1 LRKCG
6 ILNQNYKEV
15 DNVKYNKLL
24 KGITASALALTVPMS
39 MLAMGGLAVSAA
51 STDENVGEGTK
62 IYFDI
67 DSTGWENYTTIY
79 CHIWRADGTGEWTN
93 WQTRKEIC
101 TKEDNGLYS
110 YDVAKTGNADEIV
123 QSGDHNYY
131 CVIFS
136 ADTGMQT
143 YNTIMNGNCLGDTC
157 YVTGNLLENPAD
169 SWKTC
174 TEAAWKNHP
183 ECGPVKAITS
193 TSMVIGSALP
203 DGVTDADLL
212 AEYLCVYF
220 YEEVDPQETGN
231 LAKILNVKKNDLI
244 DSVKVKINKQKADY
258 LNDDEAEKKLNTILD
273 VINTAYQDISD
284 SDEYDINLDGKFD
297 VQDVTYLQLGI
308 SGKNQFNDTQKE
320 IADYNNDGKIDV
332 QDVTKAQMIIS
343 EVTVPVKPNP
353 TPDPEPEP
361 EPEPTT
367 SYNREFADRVIELV
381 NIERAKEGLKP
392 LKKDDTLN
400 GLSDIRAKETV
411 TLFDHKRPNG
421 TKWSTI
427 LKENNVSYTNAAEN
441 IASGYSTPEDVV
453 NAWMNS
459 EGHRASIMSKT
470 YEKIGV
476 SCYID
481 NNSKYKYYWDQ
492 LFIKD

>member
-1 LRKCG
+1 MKH
-6 ILNQNYKEV
+6 
-15 DNVKYNKLL
+15 NKLL
-24 KGITASALALTVPMS
+24 KGITAAALALTVPMS

-51 STDENVGEGTK
+51 STDENVSNGTK
-62 IYFDI
+62 IYFDVN
-67 DSTGWENYTTIY
+67 STGWKNYMRIY
-79 CHIWRADGTGEWTN
+79 CHIWRADGTGEWPR
-93 WQTRKEIC
+93 WQTKKENC

-110 YDVAKTGNADEIV
+110 YDVAKTGNADEIE
-123 QSGDHNYY
+123 QSGGHNYY

-157 YVTGNLLENPAD
+157 YVTGNLLENPND
-169 SWKTC
+169 SSRTC

-183 ECGPVKAITS
+183 ECGPAKAITS
-193 TSMVIGSALP
+193 TGKVIGSALP

-212 AEYLCVYF
+212 ADYLLMYVNCDGVA
-220 YEEVDPQETGN
+220 DTQKTDKTGD
-231 LAKILNVKKNDLI
+231 LARLLNVKKNDLI
-244 DSVKVKINKQKADY
+244 DSVKVKINKEKADY
-258 LNDDEAEKKLNTILD
+258 GSLNDDEAERWLNAVLD
-273 VINTAYQDISD
+273 IINAAYKDISD

-308 SGKNQFNDTQKE
+308 SGKNQFTDTQKE

-353 TPDPEPEP
+353 TPNPDPEPDPEPEPEP

-411 TLFDHKRPNG
+411 TLFEHKRPNG

-459 EGHRASIMSKT
+459 EGHRASIMSET

-481 NNSKYKYYWDQ
+481 NNSEYKYYWDQ

>member
-1 LRKCG
+1 M
-6 ILNQNYKEV
+6 
-15 DNVKYNKLL
+15 KYNKLL

-169 SWKTC
+169 SWKKC

-193 TSMVIGSALP
+193 TSRVIGSALP

-244 DSVKVKINKQKADY
+244 DSVKVKINKEKADDY
-258 LNDDEAEKKLNTILD
+258 INDDEAEKRLNTILD

-308 SGKNQFNDTQKE
+308 SGKDQFNDTQKE

-332 QDVTKAQMIIS
+332 QDVTKAQVIIS

-353 TPDPEPEP
+353 TPDPNPEPDPEPEPEP

-411 TLFDHKRPNG
+411 TLFEHKRPNG

-459 EGHRASIMSKT
+459 EGHRASIMSET

-481 NNSKYKYYWDQ
+481 NNSEYKYYWDQ

>member
-1 LRKCG
+1 MKH
-6 ILNQNYKEV
+6 
-15 DNVKYNKLL
+15 NKLL

-62 IYFDI
+62 IYFDVE
-67 DSTGWENYTTIY
+67 SAGWKNYKDIY
-79 CHIWRADGTGEWTN
+79 CHIWRADGTGEWPI
-93 WQTRKEIC
+93 WQTKKERC

-110 YDVAKTGNADEIV
+110 YDVAKTGNADEIE
-123 QSGDHNYY
+123 QSGGHNYY

-157 YVTGNLLENPAD
+157 YVTGNVFENPYD

-183 ECGPVKAITS
+183 ECGPQKAITS
-193 TSMVIGSALP
+193 TSRVIGSALP

-212 AEYLCVYF
+212 ADYLLHYVSY
-220 YEEVDPQETGN
+220 DGIADTQKTDKTGD
-231 LAKILNVKKNDLI
+231 LARLLNVKKNDLI
-244 DSVKVKINKQKADY
+244 DSVKVKINKQKADDY
-258 LNDDEAEKKLNTILD
+258 INDDEAEKKLNTILD

-308 SGKNQFNDTQKE
+308 SGKDQFTDTQKE

-353 TPDPEPEP
+353 TPNPDPEPDPEPEP

-427 LKENNVSYTNAAEN
+427 LKENNVSYTNAGEN

-459 EGHRASIMSKT
+459 EGHRANIMSKT

-481 NNSKYKYYWDQ
+481 NNSKDKYYWAQ

>member
-1 LRKCG
+1 M
-6 ILNQNYKEV
+6 
-15 DNVKYNKLL
+15 KYNKLL

-51 STDENVGEGTK
+51 STDENVGNGTK

-79 CHIWRADGTGEWTN
+79 CHIWRADGTGEWPN

-101 TKEDNGLYS
+101 TQEDNGLYS

-183 ECGPVKAITS
+183 ECGPAKAITT
-193 TSMVIGSALP
+193 TSKVIGSALP

-273 VINTAYQDISD
+273 VINTAYKDIFD

-308 SGKNQFNDTQKE
+308 SGKDQFNDTQKE

-332 QDVTKAQMIIS
+332 QDVTKAQMLIS

-353 TPDPEPEP
+353 TPDPDPEPDPEP

-367 SYNREFADRVIELV
+367 CYNREFADRVIELV

-427 LKENNVSYTNAAEN
+427 LKENNVSYTNAGEN

-459 EGHRASIMSKT
+459 EGHRANIMSKT

-481 NNSKYKYYWDQ
+481 NNSKDKYYWAQ

>member
-1 LRKCG
+1 M
-6 ILNQNYKEV
+6 
-15 DNVKYNKLL
+15 KYNKLL

-193 TSMVIGSALP
+193 TSRVIGSALP

-320 IADYNNDGKIDV
+320 IADYNNNGKIDV

>member
-1 LRKCG
+1 M
-6 ILNQNYKEV
+6 
-15 DNVKYNKLL
+15 KYNKLL

-193 TSMVIGSALP
+193 TSRVIGSALP

-308 SGKNQFNDTQKE
+308 SGKDQFNDTQKE

-353 TPDPEPEP
+353 TPDPDPEPDPEP

>member
-1 LRKCG
+1 M
-6 ILNQNYKEV
+6 
-15 DNVKYNKLL
+15 KYNKLL

-123 QSGDHNYY
+123 QSGEHNYY

-193 TSMVIGSALP
+193 TSRVIGSALP

>member
-1 LRKCG
+1 M
-6 ILNQNYKEV
+6 
-15 DNVKYNKLL
+15 KYNKLL

-169 SWKTC
+169 SSKTC

-193 TSMVIGSALP
+193 TSRVIGSALP

>member
-1 LRKCG
+1 MKH
-6 ILNQNYKEV
+6 
-15 DNVKYNKLL
+15 NKLL

-143 YNTIMNGNCLGDTC
+143 YRTIMNGNCLGDTC
-157 YVTGNLLENPAD
+157 YVTGNLLENPND
-169 SWKTC
+169 SSKTC

-193 TSMVIGSALP
+193 TSRVIGSALP

-308 SGKNQFNDTQKE
+308 SGKNQFSDTQKE

-353 TPDPEPEP
+353 TPDPDPEPDPEPEP

-392 LKKDDTLN
+392 LKKDDTLT

-411 TLFDHKRPNG
+411 TLFEHKRPNG

-427 LKENNVSYTNAAEN
+427 LKENNVSYTNAGEN

-459 EGHRASIMSKT
+459 EGHRANIMSKT

-481 NNSKYKYYWDQ
+481 NNSQDKYYWAQ

>member
-1 LRKCG
+1 M
-6 ILNQNYKEV
+6 
-15 DNVKYNKLL
+15 KYNKLL

-367 SYNREFADRVIELV
+367 SYNRDFADRVIELV

>member
-1 LRKCG
+1 M
-6 ILNQNYKEV
+6 
-15 DNVKYNKLL
+15 KYNKLL

-193 TSMVIGSALP
+193 TSRVIGSALP

-381 NIERAKEGLKP
+381 NIERAKEGQKP

>member
-1 LRKCG
+1 MKH
-6 ILNQNYKEV
+6 
-15 DNVKYNKLL
+15 NKLL

-51 STDENVGEGTK
+51 STDENVSNGTK
-62 IYFDI
+62 IYFDVN
-67 DSTGWENYTTIY
+67 STGWKNYMRIY
-79 CHIWRADGTGEWTN
+79 CHIWRADGTGEWPR
-93 WQTRKEIC
+93 WQTKKENC

-110 YDVAKTGNADEIV
+110 YDVAKTGNADEIE
-123 QSGDHNYY
+123 QSGGHNYY

-157 YVTGNLLENPAD
+157 YVTGNLLENPND
-169 SWKTC
+169 SSKIC
-174 TEAAWKNHP
+174 TEAAWTNHP
-183 ECGPVKAITS
+183 ECGPAKAITS
-193 TSMVIGSALP
+193 TGKVIGSALP

-212 AEYLCVYF
+212 ADYLLMYVNCDGVA
-220 YEEVDPQETGN
+220 DTQKTDKTGD
-231 LAKILNVKKNDLI
+231 LARLLNVKKNDLI
-244 DSVKVKINKQKADY
+244 DSVKVKINKEKADY
-258 LNDDEAEKKLNTILD
+258 GSLNDDEAERWLNAVLD
-273 VINTAYQDISD
+273 IINAAYKDISD
-284 SDEYDINLDGKFD
+284 SDEYDINFDGKFD

-308 SGKNQFNDTQKE
+308 SGKDQFNDTQKE

-353 TPDPEPEP
+353 TPDPDPEPDPEP

-411 TLFDHKRPNG
+411 TLFEHKRPNG

-459 EGHRASIMSKT
+459 EGHRASIMSET

-481 NNSKYKYYWDQ
+481 NNSEYKYYWDQ

>member
-1 LRKCG
+1 M
-6 ILNQNYKEV
+6 
-15 DNVKYNKLL
+15 KYNKLL

-51 STDENVGEGTK
+51 STDENVSEGTK
-62 IYFDI
+62 IYFDVN
-67 DSTGWENYTTIY
+67 STGWENYTRIY
-79 CHIWRADGTGEWTN
+79 CHIWRADGTGEWTT
-93 WQTRKEIC
+93 WQSKSEKC
-101 TKEDNGLYS
+101 VNEGNGLYS
-110 YDVAKTGNADEIV
+110 YNVVRTGNSDEIE

-169 SWKTC
+169 SWKKC

-183 ECGPVKAITS
+183 ECGPAKAITS
-193 TSMVIGSALP
+193 TSRVIGSALP

-308 SGKNQFNDTQKE
+308 SGKNQFTDTQKE
-320 IADYNNDGKIDV
+320 IADYNSDGKIDV
-332 QDVTKAQMIIS
+332 QDVTKAQMLIS

-353 TPDPEPEP
+353 TTNPDPEPDP

-392 LKKDDTLN
+392 LKKDDTLT

-411 TLFDHKRPNG
+411 TLFEHKRPNG

-427 LKENNVSYTNAAEN
+427 LKGNNVSYTNAGEN

-459 EGHRASIMSKT
+459 EGHRANIMSKT

-481 NNSKYKYYWDQ
+481 NNSKDKYYWAQ

>member
-1 LRKCG
+1 M
-6 ILNQNYKEV
+6 
-15 DNVKYNKLL
+15 KYNKLL

-51 STDENVGEGTK
+51 STDENVGKGTK

-193 TSMVIGSALP
+193 TSRVIGSALP

>member
-1 LRKCG
+1 M
-6 ILNQNYKEV
+6 
-15 DNVKYNKLL
+15 KYNKLL

-193 TSMVIGSALP
+193 TSRVIGSALP

-353 TPDPEPEP
+353 TPDPEPDP

>member
-1 LRKCG
+1 M
-6 ILNQNYKEV
+6 
-15 DNVKYNKLL
+15 KYNKLL

-39 MLAMGGLAVSAA
+39 MLAMGGLAVSTA

-193 TSMVIGSALP
+193 TSRVIGSALP

-427 LKENNVSYTNAAEN
+427 LKENNVFYTNAAEN

>member
-1 LRKCG
+1 M
-6 ILNQNYKEV
+6 
-15 DNVKYNKLL
+15 KYNKLL

-51 STDENVGEGTK
+51 STDENVSEGTK
-62 IYFDI
+62 IYFDVN
-67 DSTGWENYTTIY
+67 STGWENYTRIY
-79 CHIWRADGTGEWTN
+79 CHIWRADGTGEWTT
-93 WQTRKEIC
+93 WQSKSEKC
-101 TKEDNGLYS
+101 VNEGNGLYS
-110 YDVAKTGNADEIV
+110 YNVVRTGNSDEIE

-169 SWKTC
+169 SWKKC

-183 ECGPVKAITS
+183 ECGPAKAITS
-193 TSMVIGSALP
+193 TSRVIGSALP

-308 SGKNQFNDTQKE
+308 SGKNQFTDTQKE
-320 IADYNNDGKIDV
+320 IADYNSDGKIDV
-332 QDVTKAQMIIS
+332 QDVTKAQMLIS

-353 TPDPEPEP
+353 TTNPDPEPDP

-392 LKKDDTLN
+392 LKKDDTLT

-411 TLFDHKRPNG
+411 TLFEHKRPNG

-427 LKENNVSYTNAAEN
+427 LKENNVSYTNAGEN

>member
-1 LRKCG
+1 M
-6 ILNQNYKEV
+6 
-15 DNVKYNKLL
+15 KYNKLL

-51 STDENVGEGTK
+51 STDENVSEGTK
-62 IYFDI
+62 IYFDVN
-67 DSTGWENYTTIY
+67 STGWKNYMRIY
-79 CHIWRADGTGEWTN
+79 CHIWRADGTGEWTT
-93 WQTRKEIC
+93 WQSKSEKC
-101 TKEDNGLYS
+101 VNEGNGLYS
-110 YDVAKTGNADEIV
+110 YNVVRTGNSDEIE

-136 ADTGMQT
+136 ADTGMET
-143 YNTIMNGNCLGDTC
+143 YRTIMNGNCLGDTC
-157 YVTGNLLENPAD
+157 YVTGNLLENPND
-169 SWKTC
+169 SSRTC

-183 ECGPVKAITS
+183 ECGPAKAITT
-193 TSMVIGSALP
+193 TSKVIGSALP
-203 DGVTDADLL
+203 DGVTEADLL
-212 AEYLCVYF
+212 ADYLLNYVSY
-220 YEEVDPQETGN
+220 DGIADTQKTDKTGN
-231 LAKILNVKKNDLI
+231 LARLLNVKKNDLI

-258 LNDDEAEKKLNTILD
+258 LNDDEAEKMLNTILD
-273 VINTAYQDISD
+273 VINTAYQDIFD

-308 SGKNQFNDTQKE
+308 SGKDQFTDTQKE

-353 TPDPEPEP
+353 TPDPDPDPEPDPEPEP

>member
-1 LRKCG
+1 M
-6 ILNQNYKEV
+6 
-15 DNVKYNKLL
+15 KYNKLL

-51 STDENVGEGTK
+51 STDENVSEGTK
-62 IYFDI
+62 IYFDVN
-67 DSTGWENYTTIY
+67 STGWENYTRIY
-79 CHIWRADGTGEWTN
+79 CHIWRADGTGEWTT
-93 WQTRKEIC
+93 WQSKSEKC
-101 TKEDNGLYS
+101 VNEGNGLYS
-110 YDVAKTGNADEIV
+110 YNVVRTGNSDEIE

-169 SWKTC
+169 SWKKC

-183 ECGPVKAITS
+183 ECGPAKAITS
-193 TSMVIGSALP
+193 TSRVIGSALP

-308 SGKNQFNDTQKE
+308 SGKNQFTDTQKE
-320 IADYNNDGKIDV
+320 IADYNSDGKIDV
-332 QDVTKAQMIIS
+332 QDVTKAQMLIS

-353 TPDPEPEP
+353 TTNPDPEPDP

-392 LKKDDTLN
+392 LKKDDTLT

-411 TLFDHKRPNG
+411 TLFEHKRPNG

-427 LKENNVSYTNAAEN
+427 LKENNVSYTNAGEN

-459 EGHRASIMSKT
+459 EGHRANIMSKT

-481 NNSKYKYYWDQ
+481 NNSKDKYYWAQ

>member
-1 LRKCG
+1 MKH
-6 ILNQNYKEV
+6 
-15 DNVKYNKLL
+15 NKLL
-24 KGITASALALTVPMS
+24 KGITAAALALTVPMS

-51 STDENVGEGTK
+51 STDENVSNGTK
-62 IYFDI
+62 IYFDVN
-67 DSTGWENYTTIY
+67 STGWKNYMRIY
-79 CHIWRADGTGEWTN
+79 CHIWRADGTGEWPR
-93 WQTRKEIC
+93 WQTKKENC

-110 YDVAKTGNADEIV
+110 YDVAKTGNADEIE
-123 QSGDHNYY
+123 QSGGHNYY

-157 YVTGNLLENPAD
+157 YVTGNLLENPND
-169 SWKTC
+169 SSRTC

-183 ECGPVKAITS
+183 ECGPAKAITS
-193 TSMVIGSALP
+193 TGKVIGSALP

-212 AEYLCVYF
+212 ADYLLMYVNCDGVA
-220 YEEVDPQETGN
+220 DTQKTDKTGD
-231 LAKILNVKKNDLI
+231 LARLLNVKKNDLI
-244 DSVKVKINKQKADY
+244 DSVKVKINKEKADY
-258 LNDDEAEKKLNTILD
+258 GSLNDDEAERWLNAVLD
-273 VINTAYQDISD
+273 IINAAYKDISD
-284 SDEYDINLDGKFD
+284 SDEYDINFDGKFD

-308 SGKNQFNDTQKE
+308 SGKDQFNDTQKE

-353 TPDPEPEP
+353 TPNPDPEPDPEPEPEP

-392 LKKDDTLN
+392 LKKDDTLT

-411 TLFDHKRPNG
+411 TLFEHKRPNG

-481 NNSKYKYYWDQ
+481 NNSEYKYYWDQ

>member
-1 LRKCG
+1 M
-6 ILNQNYKEV
+6 
-15 DNVKYNKLL
+15 KYNKLL

-51 STDENVGEGTK
+51 STDENVSEGTK
-62 IYFDI
+62 IYFDVN
-67 DSTGWENYTTIY
+67 STGWENYTRIY
-79 CHIWRADGTGEWTN
+79 CHIWRADGTGEWTT
-93 WQTRKEIC
+93 WQSKSEKC
-101 TKEDNGLYS
+101 VNEGNGLYS
-110 YDVAKTGNADEIV
+110 YNVVRTGNSDEIE

-169 SWKTC
+169 SWKKC

-183 ECGPVKAITS
+183 ECGPAKAITS
-193 TSMVIGSALP
+193 TSRVIGSALP

-308 SGKNQFNDTQKE
+308 SGKNQFTDTQKE
-320 IADYNNDGKIDV
+320 IADYNSDGKIDV
-332 QDVTKAQMIIS
+332 QDVTKAQMLIS

-353 TPDPEPEP
+353 STNPDPEPDP

-392 LKKDDTLN
+392 LKKDDTLT

-411 TLFDHKRPNG
+411 TLFEHKRPNG

-427 LKENNVSYTNAAEN
+427 LKENNVSYTNAGEN

-459 EGHRASIMSKT
+459 EGHRANIMSKT

-481 NNSKYKYYWDQ
+481 NNSKDKYYWAQ

>member
-1 LRKCG
+1 M
-6 ILNQNYKEV
+6 
-15 DNVKYNKLL
+15 KYNKLL

-79 CHIWRADGTGEWTN
+79 CHIWRADGTGKWTN

-110 YDVAKTGNADEIV
+110 YDVAKTGNADEIE

-131 CVIFS
+131 CLMFS
-136 ADTGMQT
+136 ADTGMET
-143 YNTIMNGNCLGDTC
+143 YRTIMNGNCLGDTC
-157 YVTGNLLENPAD
+157 YVTGNLLENPAG
-169 SWKTC
+169 SWKKC

-183 ECGPVKAITS
+183 ECGPEKAITS
-193 TSMVIGSALP
+193 TSKVIGSALP

-212 AEYLCVYF
+212 AYYLLDYVSYDG
-220 YEEVDPQETGN
+220 VADTQRTDKTGD
-231 LAKILNVKKNDLI
+231 LARLLNVKKNDLI

-308 SGKNQFNDTQKE
+308 SGKNQFTDTQKE

-332 QDVTKAQMIIS
+332 
-343 EVTVPVKPNP
+343 
-353 TPDPEPEP
+353 
-361 EPEPTT
+361 
-367 SYNREFADRVIELV
+367 
-381 NIERAKEGLKP
+381 
-392 LKKDDTLN
+392 
-400 GLSDIRAKETV
+400 
-411 TLFDHKRPNG
+411 
-421 TKWSTI
+421 
-427 LKENNVSYTNAAEN
+427 
-441 IASGYSTPEDVV
+441 
-453 NAWMNS
+453 
-459 EGHRASIMSKT
+459 
-470 YEKIGV
+470 
-476 SCYID
+476 
-481 NNSKYKYYWDQ
+481 
-492 LFIKD
+492 

>member
-1 LRKCG
+1 M
-6 ILNQNYKEV
+6 
-15 DNVKYNKLL
+15 KYNKLL

-183 ECGPVKAITS
+183 ECGHVKAITS
-193 TSMVIGSALP
+193 TSRVIGSALP

>member
-1 LRKCG
+1 M
-6 ILNQNYKEV
+6 
-15 DNVKYNKLL
+15 KYNKLL

-51 STDENVGEGTK
+51 STDENVSEGTK
-62 IYFDI
+62 IYFDVN
-67 DSTGWENYTTIY
+67 STGWENYTRIY
-79 CHIWRADGTGEWTN
+79 CHIWRADGTGEWTT
-93 WQTRKEIC
+93 WQSKSEKC
-101 TKEDNGLYS
+101 VNEGNGLYS
-110 YDVAKTGNADEIV
+110 YNVVRTGNSDEIE

-169 SWKTC
+169 SWKKC

-183 ECGPVKAITS
+183 ECGPAKAITS
-193 TSMVIGSALP
+193 TSRVIGSALP

-308 SGKNQFNDTQKE
+308 SGKNQFTDTQKE
-320 IADYNNDGKIDV
+320 IADYNSDGKIDV
-332 QDVTKAQMIIS
+332 QDVTKAQMLIS

-353 TPDPEPEP
+353 TTNPDPEPDP

-392 LKKDDTLN
+392 LKKDDTLT

-411 TLFDHKRPNG
+411 TLFEHKRPNG

-427 LKENNVSYTNAAEN
+427 LKENNVSYTNAGEN

-459 EGHRASIMSKT
+459 EGHRANIMSKT

-481 NNSKYKYYWDQ
+481 NNSKDKYYWAQ
-492 LFIKD
+492 LFIKN

>member
-1 LRKCG
+1 
-6 ILNQNYKEV
+6 
-15 DNVKYNKLL
+15 
-24 KGITASALALTVPMS
+24 M
-39 MLAMGGLAVSAA
+39 
-51 STDENVGEGTK
+51 
-62 IYFDI
+62 
-67 DSTGWENYTTIY
+67 
-79 CHIWRADGTGEWTN
+79 
-93 WQTRKEIC
+93 
-101 TKEDNGLYS
+101 
-110 YDVAKTGNADEIV
+110 

-193 TSMVIGSALP
+193 TSRVIGSALP

>member
-1 LRKCG
+1 M
-6 ILNQNYKEV
+6 
-15 DNVKYNKLL
+15 KYNKLL

-427 LKENNVSYTNAAEN
+427 LKENNVFYTNAAEN

>member
-1 LRKCG
+1 MKHS
-6 ILNQNYKEV
+6 
-15 DNVKYNKLL
+15 KLL

-51 STDENVGEGTK
+51 STDENVSEGTK

-136 ADTGMQT
+136 VDTGMQT

-157 YVTGNLLENPAD
+157 YVTGNVFENPYD
-169 SWKTC
+169 SSKIC

-183 ECGPVKAITS
+183 ECGPEKAITS
-193 TSMVIGSALP
+193 TSRVIGSALP

-308 SGKNQFNDTQKE
+308 SGKDQFNDTQKE

-353 TPDPEPEP
+353 TPDPEPEPEP

>member
-1 LRKCG
+1 MKH
-6 ILNQNYKEV
+6 
-15 DNVKYNKLL
+15 NKLL
-24 KGITASALALTVPMS
+24 KGITAAALALTVPMS

-51 STDENVGEGTK
+51 STDENVGDGTK

-79 CHIWRADGTGEWTN
+79 CHIWRTDGTGEWPN
-93 WQTRKEIC
+93 WQTRKEVC

-123 QSGDHNYY
+123 QSGDHNSY
-131 CVIFS
+131 CVVFS

-169 SWKTC
+169 SLKKC

-193 TSMVIGSALP
+193 TSRVIGSALP

-212 AEYLCVYF
+212 ADYLLMYVNCDGVA
-220 YEEVDPQETGN
+220 DTQKTDKTGD
-231 LAKILNVKKNDLI
+231 LARLLNVKKNDLI
-244 DSVKVKINKQKADY
+244 DSVKVKINKEKADY
-258 LNDDEAEKKLNTILD
+258 GSLNDDEAERWLNAVLD
-273 VINTAYQDISD
+273 IINAAYKDISD

-308 SGKNQFNDTQKE
+308 SGKNQFTDTQKE
-320 IADYNNDGKIDV
+320 IADYNKDGKIDV

-353 TPDPEPEP
+353 TPNPDPEPDPEPEP

-411 TLFDHKRPNG
+411 TLFEHKRPNG

-459 EGHRASIMSKT
+459 EGHRASIMSET

-481 NNSKYKYYWDQ
+481 NNSEYKYYWDQ

>member
-1 LRKCG
+1 M
-6 ILNQNYKEV
+6 
-15 DNVKYNKLL
+15 KYNKLL

-169 SWKTC
+169 SWKKC

-193 TSMVIGSALP
+193 TSRVIGSALP

>member
-1 LRKCG
+1 
-6 ILNQNYKEV
+6 
-15 DNVKYNKLL
+15 VKYNKLL

-51 STDENVGEGTK
+51 STDENVSEGTK
-62 IYFDI
+62 IYFDVN
-67 DSTGWENYTTIY
+67 STGWENYTRIY
-79 CHIWRADGTGEWTN
+79 CHIWRADGTGEWTT
-93 WQTRKEIC
+93 WQSKSEKC
-101 TKEDNGLYS
+101 VNEGNGLYS
-110 YDVAKTGNADEIV
+110 YNVVRTGNSDEIE

-169 SWKTC
+169 SWKKC

-183 ECGPVKAITS
+183 ECGPAKAITS
-193 TSMVIGSALP
+193 TSRVIGSALP

-308 SGKNQFNDTQKE
+308 SGKNQFTDTQKE
-320 IADYNNDGKIDV
+320 IADYNSDGKIDV
-332 QDVTKAQMIIS
+332 QDVTKAQMLIS

-353 TPDPEPEP
+353 TTNPDPEPDP

-392 LKKDDTLN
+392 LKKDDTLT

-411 TLFDHKRPNG
+411 TLFEHKRPNG

-427 LKENNVSYTNAAEN
+427 LKENNVSYTNAGEN

-459 EGHRASIMSKT
+459 EGHRANIMSKT

-481 NNSKYKYYWDQ
+481 NNSKDKYYWAQ

>member
-1 LRKCG
+1 MKH
-6 ILNQNYKEV
+6 
-15 DNVKYNKLL
+15 NKLL

-51 STDENVGEGTK
+51 STDENVGKGTK

-101 TKEDNGLYS
+101 TQEDNGLYS

-193 TSMVIGSALP
+193 TSRVIGSALP

>member
-1 LRKCG
+1 M
-6 ILNQNYKEV
+6 
-15 DNVKYNKLL
+15 KYNKLL

-51 STDENVGEGTK
+51 STDENVSEGTK
-62 IYFDI
+62 IYFDVN
-67 DSTGWENYTTIY
+67 STGWENYTRIY
-79 CHIWRADGTGEWTN
+79 CHIWRADGTGEWTT
-93 WQTRKEIC
+93 WQSKSEKC
-101 TKEDNGLYS
+101 VNEGNGLYS
-110 YDVAKTGNADEIV
+110 YNVVRTGNSDEIE

-169 SWKTC
+169 SWKKC

-183 ECGPVKAITS
+183 ECGPAKAITS
-193 TSMVIGSALP
+193 TSRVIGSALP

>member
-1 LRKCG
+1 
-6 ILNQNYKEV
+6 
-15 DNVKYNKLL
+15 VKYNKLL

-51 STDENVGEGTK
+51 STDENVSEGTK
-62 IYFDI
+62 IYFDVN
-67 DSTGWENYTTIY
+67 STGWKNYMRIY
-79 CHIWRADGTGEWTN
+79 CHIWRADGTGEWTT
-93 WQTRKEIC
+93 WQSKSEKC
-101 TKEDNGLYS
+101 VNEGNGLYS
-110 YDVAKTGNADEIV
+110 YNVVRTGNSDEIE

-136 ADTGMQT
+136 ADTGMET
-143 YNTIMNGNCLGDTC
+143 YRTIMNGNCLGDTC
-157 YVTGNLLENPAD
+157 YVTGNLLENPND
-169 SWKTC
+169 SSRTC
-174 TEAAWKNHP
+174 TEAAWNNHP
-183 ECGPVKAITS
+183 ECGPAKAITT
-193 TSMVIGSALP
+193 TSKVIGSALP

-273 VINTAYQDISD
+273 VINTAYKDISD

-308 SGKNQFNDTQKE
+308 SGKDQFTDTQKE

-353 TPDPEPEP
+353 TPDPEPDPEP

-392 LKKDDTLN
+392 LKKDDTLT

-411 TLFDHKRPNG
+411 TLFEHKRPNG

-427 LKENNVSYTNAAEN
+427 LKENNVSYTNAGEN

-459 EGHRASIMSKT
+459 EGHRANIMSKT

-481 NNSKYKYYWDQ
+481 NNSQDKYYWAQ

>member
-1 LRKCG
+1 MKH
-6 ILNQNYKEV
+6 
-15 DNVKYNKLL
+15 NKLL
-24 KGITASALALTVPMS
+24 KGITAAALALTVPMS

-51 STDENVGEGTK
+51 STDENVSNGTK
-62 IYFDI
+62 IYFDVN
-67 DSTGWENYTTIY
+67 STGWKNYMRIY
-79 CHIWRADGTGEWTN
+79 CHIWRADGTGEWPR
-93 WQTRKEIC
+93 WQTKKENC

-110 YDVAKTGNADEIV
+110 YDVAKTGNADEIE
-123 QSGDHNYY
+123 QSGGHNYY

-157 YVTGNLLENPAD
+157 YVTGNLLENPND
-169 SWKTC
+169 SSRTC

-183 ECGPVKAITS
+183 ECGPAKAITS
-193 TSMVIGSALP
+193 TGKVIGSALP

-212 AEYLCVYF
+212 ADYLLMYVNCDGVA
-220 YEEVDPQETGN
+220 DTQKTDKTGD
-231 LAKILNVKKNDLI
+231 LARLLNVKKNDLI
-244 DSVKVKINKQKADY
+244 DSVKVKINKEKADY
-258 LNDDEAEKKLNTILD
+258 GSLNDDEAERWLNAVLD
-273 VINTAYQDISD
+273 IINAAYKDISD
-284 SDEYDINLDGKFD
+284 SDEYDINFDGKFD

-308 SGKNQFNDTQKE
+308 SGKNQFTDTQKE

-353 TPDPEPEP
+353 TPNPDPEPDPEPEPEP

-392 LKKDDTLN
+392 LKKDDTLT

-411 TLFDHKRPNG
+411 TLFEHKRPNG

-481 NNSKYKYYWDQ
+481 NNSEYKYYWDQ

>member
-1 LRKCG
+1 M
-6 ILNQNYKEV
+6 
-15 DNVKYNKLL
+15 KYNKLL

-157 YVTGNLLENPAD
+157 YVTGNLLENHAD

-174 TEAAWKNHP
+174 TEAAWKNHT

-193 TSMVIGSALP
+193 TSRVIGSALP

>member
-1 LRKCG
+1 M
-6 ILNQNYKEV
+6 
-15 DNVKYNKLL
+15 KYNKLL

-51 STDENVGEGTK
+51 STDENVSEGTK
-62 IYFDI
+62 IYFDVN
-67 DSTGWENYTTIY
+67 STGWENYTRIY
-79 CHIWRADGTGEWTN
+79 CHIWRADGMGEWTT
-93 WQTRKEIC
+93 WQSKSEKC
-101 TKEDNGLYS
+101 VNEGNGLYS
-110 YDVAKTGNADEIV
+110 YNVVRTGNSDEIE

-169 SWKTC
+169 SWKKC

-183 ECGPVKAITS
+183 ECGPAKAITS
-193 TSMVIGSALP
+193 TSRVIGSALP

-308 SGKNQFNDTQKE
+308 SGKNQFTDTQKE
-320 IADYNNDGKIDV
+320 IADYNSDGKIDV
-332 QDVTKAQMIIS
+332 QDVTKAQMLIS

-353 TPDPEPEP
+353 TTNPDPEPDP

-392 LKKDDTLN
+392 LKKDDTLT

-411 TLFDHKRPNG
+411 TLFEHKRPNG

-427 LKENNVSYTNAAEN
+427 LKENNVSYTNAGEN

-459 EGHRASIMSKT
+459 EGHRANIMSKT

-481 NNSKYKYYWDQ
+481 NNSKDKYYWAQ

>member
-1 LRKCG
+1 M
-6 ILNQNYKEV
+6 
-15 DNVKYNKLL
+15 KYNKLL

>member
-1 LRKCG
+1 M
-6 ILNQNYKEV
+6 
-15 DNVKYNKLL
+15 KYNKLL

-157 YVTGNLLENPAD
+157 YVTGNVFENPYD
-169 SWKTC
+169 SSKIC

-183 ECGPVKAITS
+183 ECGPAKAITT
-193 TSMVIGSALP
+193 TSKVIGSALP

-273 VINTAYQDISD
+273 VINTAYKDISD

-308 SGKNQFNDTQKE
+308 SGKDQFTDTQKE

-353 TPDPEPEP
+353 TPDPEPDPEP

-392 LKKDDTLN
+392 LKKDDTLT

-411 TLFDHKRPNG
+411 TLFEHKRPNG

-427 LKENNVSYTNAAEN
+427 LKENNVSYTNAGEN

-459 EGHRASIMSKT
+459 EGHRANIMSKT

-481 NNSKYKYYWDQ
+481 NNSQDKYYWAQ

>member
-1 LRKCG
+1 M
-6 ILNQNYKEV
+6 
-15 DNVKYNKLL
+15 KYNKLL

-193 TSMVIGSALP
+193 TSRVIGSALP

-367 SYNREFADRVIELV
+367 SYNRKFADRVIELV

-427 LKENNVSYTNAAEN
+427 LKENNVFYTNAAEN